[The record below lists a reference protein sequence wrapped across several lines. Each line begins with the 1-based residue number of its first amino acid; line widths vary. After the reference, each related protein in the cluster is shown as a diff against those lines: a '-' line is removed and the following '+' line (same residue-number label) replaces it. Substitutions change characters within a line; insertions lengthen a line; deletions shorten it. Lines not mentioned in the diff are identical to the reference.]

1 MKIMCDTNI
10 ILDVMLERQPFAEDS
25 YKVLIL
31 CEEHRLESF
40 VSASSVTDIYYLAR
54 KYTHST
60 ELAYQA
66 VGKMLE
72 IVLPVRPPAFTPVP
86 SPAP

>member
-54 KYTHST
+54 KCTHST

-72 IVLPVRPPAFTPVP
+72 IVLPIRPPAFTPVP